1 MASEPVRG
9 RAGKTQPRQQPR
21 SPRVLA
27 KEITSGGAQLP
38 ARGRGSA
45 GLPGFSIGG
54 LIQATP
60 CSQCPCPPCSPRLH
74 PFNLDR
80 AHCRTES
87 GRLRAHTIGGIY
99 RIKSNEFWEMF
110 LGAFKSSP
118 HITEF
123 NWAAADERVGGE
135 PGEERG
141 EGRAGH
147 RAGGSRCSALSAGP
161 EELCPGR
168 ERPRSSVPPRVTQP
182 REPTC
187 LGNAGRRLE
196 RSRRFIAGAL

>member
-9 RAGKTQPRQQPR
+9 RAGKTQRSQQPR
-21 SPRVLA
+21 SHRVLA
-27 KEITSGGAQLP
+27 KKTTSGGAQLP

-45 GLPGFSIGG
+45 GLLGFSIGG
-54 LIQATP
+54 LIQATA

-80 AHCRTES
+80 ARCRTES
-87 GRLRAHTIGGIY
+87 RRLRAHTIGGIY

-110 LGAFKSSP
+110 LGAFKSSL
-118 HITEF
+118 HIIEF

-147 RAGGSRCSALSAGP
+147 HAGGSRCSALSAGP
-161 EELCPGR
+161 EELCLGR